1 MAGAERNAQSQAWGL
16 VGSLE
21 GKPWAW
27 CRSWWVATAARL
39 CDWSGQLLDQ
49 QPSDT
54 SHQKIPLSSLPSM
67 MQAGPSGES
76 VLFCGILIWDVEE
89 VKWDPSRAKSDSSVT
104 HLVLVGGKVLYVS
117 CGKHL
122 VLL

>member
-1 MAGAERNAQSQAWGL
+1 MAEAECNAQSQAWGL

-21 GKPWAW
+21 EEPWAW
-27 CRSWWVATAARL
+27 CRSWWVATAAWL
-39 CDWSGQLLDQ
+39 CDWSSQLLDQ

-54 SHQKIPLSSLPSM
+54 SHQKIPLSSLLPM
-67 MQAGPSGES
+67 MQAGPSSES
-76 VLFCGILIWDVEE
+76 VLFCRILIWDVEE
-89 VKWDPSRAKSDSSVT
+89 VKWEPSRAKSDSSVT
-104 HLVLVGGKVLYVS
+104 HLVLVGGKVLSVS